1 MKFTDDH
8 YKFVDSLC
16 KVITA
21 VALIVAGYWGY
32 EKFVREEAPILEIRA
47 RTTSRILWDPI
58 GKDACSALFDVKLEN
73 IGTTLFTVRRVDVA
87 GWLTQRKLDAGDTAR
102 VFDVQ
107 ALEKTEP
114 FYKHSFTS
122 GSFVAR
128 FPAGTWDRDT
138 FEWWLRRPVD
148 DSQLLYLKISFMDD
162 HDQEM
167 AFESDWDVICG
178 TSGTITRRRD
188 QGRAGE

>member
-8 YKFVDSLC
+8 YRFIDAMC

-21 VALIVAGYWGY
+21 IALVVAGYWAY
-32 EKFVREEAPILEIRA
+32 HKFIREEAPILEIRA

-73 IGTTLFTVRRVDVA
+73 IGTTLFTIRRVDVA
-87 GWLTQRKLDAGDTAR
+87 GWLTERKLGDGESAR
-102 VFDVQ
+102 VFDIH
-107 ALEKTEP
+107 ALEATEP
-114 FYKHSFTS
+114 FYKQSFTT

-138 FEWWLRRPVD
+138 FEWWLRRPAG
-148 DSQLLYLKISFMDD
+148 DSHLVYLKISFLDE
-162 HDQEM
+162 HDNVM

-178 TSGTITRRRD
+178 TTQTVTRRRD
-188 QGRAGE
+188 TARTES

>member
-1 MKFTDDH
+1 VKFTDDH
-8 YKFVDSLC
+8 YRLVDSLC
-16 KVITA
+16 KVTTA
-21 VALIVAGYWGY
+21 IALIVAGYWGY
-32 EKFVREEAPILEIRA
+32 HKFIREELPVLEIRA

-73 IGTTLFTVRRVDVA
+73 IGTTLFTVRRVNVT
-87 GWLTQRKLDAGDTAR
+87 GWLTQRKVPEGQGVVA
-102 VFDVQ
+102 FDVH

-114 FYKHSFTS
+114 FYRQSFTS

-138 FEWWLRRPVD
+138 FEWWFRRPAD
-148 DSQLLYLKISFMDD
+148 DSQLLYLKISFVDD
-162 HDQEM
+162 NDRMM

-178 TSGTITRRRD
+178 GAPTVTRRRD
-188 QGRAGE
+188 LSPTID

>member
-1 MKFTDDH
+1 VKFTDDH
-8 YKFVDSLC
+8 YRFVDSVC

-21 VALIVAGYWGY
+21 IALIVAGVWAYQ
-32 EKFVREEAPILEIRA
+32 KFIREEAPILEIRA

-58 GKDACSALFDVKLEN
+58 GSDACSALFDVKLEN
-73 IGTTLFTVRRVDVA
+73 IGTTLFTIRRVDVE
-87 GWLTQRKLDAGDTAR
+87 GWLTQRKLDAGQTAR

-107 ALEKTEP
+107 ALEKTQP
-114 FYKHSFTS
+114 FYKQSFTT

-138 FEWWLRRPVD
+138 FEWWLRRPTD
-148 DSQLLYLKISFMDD
+148 DSQLLYLKISFVDD
-162 HDQEM
+162 RDQVM

-178 TSGTITRRRD
+178 GSPTITRRRD
-188 QGRAGE
+188 LGRPEE

>member
-8 YKFVDSLC
+8 YRFVDSLC

-21 VALIVAGYWGY
+21 IALIVAGYWGY

-73 IGTTLFTVRRVDVA
+73 IGTTLFTIHHVDVA
-87 GWLTQRKLDAGDTAR
+87 AWLTQRRLDAAETAR

-107 ALEKTEP
+107 ALEKTQP
-114 FYKHSFTS
+114 FYQHRFTS

-138 FEWWLRRPVD
+138 FEWWLRRPAD
-148 DSQLLYLKISFMDD
+148 DSQLIYLRIAFMDE
-162 HDQEM
+162 HDRM
-167 AFESDWDVICG
+167 LTFESDWDVICG
-178 TSGTITRRRD
+178 VTQTATRRRD
-188 QGRAGE
+188 QPRAGE